1 MDLGLKITQYSKQKM
16 SIKTE
21 EHLKKV
27 NDIIGYEP
35 EIENAQTKLDKG
47 TTSED
52 ENKNKTELDCA
63 PKR

>member
-1 MDLGLKITQYSKQKM
+1 M

-27 NDIIGYEP
+27 NDIIGYEL
-35 EIENAQTKLDKG
+35 EIENVQSKPDKC